1 MFAYFQSAGTLP
13 IAMDLLNNAVRD
25 GARTSEHSF
34 NNLAEIPSEP
44 VAFDVDRLF
53 SRRQTSS
60 TETSE
65 NSVGVTGTVLDGGKH
80 GFGGRGRNTTAKNLF
95 KASALSLDDLNVES
109 ARVMVSGNVD
119 LFDFDLKNFQ
129 NCLGLHFIVLARFL
143 I

>member
-1 MFAYFQSAGTLP
+1 MFAYFQSAGTFP
-13 IAMDLLNNAVRD
+13 RVMDLLNNAVRD
-25 GARTSEHSF
+25 VARTSDHSF
-34 NNLAEIPSEP
+34 NNLAEIPSGP

-80 GFGGRGRNTTAKNLF
+80 GFWGRGRNTEAKNLF

-119 LFDFDLKNFQ
+119 LFDFDL
-129 NCLGLHFIVLARFL
+129 I
-143 I
+143 

>member
-1 MFAYFQSAGTLP
+1 M
-13 IAMDLLNNAVRD
+13 
-25 GARTSEHSF
+25 
-34 NNLAEIPSEP
+34 
-44 VAFDVDRLF
+44 DRLF

-80 GFGGRGRNTTAKNLF
+80 GFWGQGRNTEAKNLF
-95 KASALSLDDLNVES
+95 KASALSLDHLNVQS

-129 NCLGLHFIVLARFL
+129 NCLGLNFIVLARFL